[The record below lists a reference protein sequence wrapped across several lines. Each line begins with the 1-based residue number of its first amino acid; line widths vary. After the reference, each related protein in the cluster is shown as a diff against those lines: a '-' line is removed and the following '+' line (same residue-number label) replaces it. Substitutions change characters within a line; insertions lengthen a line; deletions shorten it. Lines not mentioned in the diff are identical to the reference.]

1 MITVTRLLFF
11 VSLYLPLLT
20 YTKLETLEAIEHY
33 LYQKTQIAL
42 EKLMAAFPNVP
53 KHEWDN
59 TFERI
64 KKIKELVTADL
75 AISNKSEGV
84 SDGSV
89 FPNDTPY
96 VYENLPVQIKK
107 CLADRGINPEK
118 VLLEFGPGYSY
129 ATAATLSRYVYENDT
144 LKSHQAFIWFP
155 QKELFD
161 DEFGHRIYN
170 GLFLQIMTFRFLRFK
185 LDLLTNSKRFH
196 LIEWI
201 IQHEI
206 THINQMHSITHTE
219 VLNTIRKYYAMTAI
233 EITQVY
239 VDYIK
244 TDEYVAYLVPCILY
258 PNLAKAALQYVS
270 IVRFS
275 ETLFKK
281 MRLDRIIKPAYCATH
296 PTDSQLYPFLKKIVA
311 IHEKNGHYKN
321 EKNVAEKIM
330 KDARKKWI
338 ISNGIIF
345 GAAWLYGFVCGKAL
359 IYLIQ
364 KRWSPSTYA

>member
-33 LYQKTQIAL
+33 LHQKTQIAL

-53 KHEWDN
+53 RQEWDK

-75 AISNKSEGV
+75 AIPNKSEGV

-96 VYENLPVQIKK
+96 VYENLPAQIKK

-118 VLLEFGPGYSY
+118 VLLEFGPSY
-129 ATAATLSRYVYENDT
+129 FAAAAATKSNYVYENDT
-144 LKSHQAFIWFP
+144 LKSHQAFIWVP

-161 DEFGHRIYN
+161 DEFGHRIYH
-170 GLFLQIMTFRFLRFK
+170 GLWWHILSFRLLQFK
-185 LDLLTNSKRFH
+185 FDLLTNAKRFH

-206 THINQMHSITHTE
+206 THINQMHSIIETE

-239 VDYIK
+239 LDYTK

-270 IVRFS
+270 IVKFA
-275 ETLFKK
+275 ENLFKK
-281 MRLDRIIKPAYCATH
+281 MRLDWAIKPAYSVTH

-311 IHEKNGHYKN
+311 IHEKNGRYKK

-330 KDARKKWI
+330 KRTGNKWVMI
-338 ISNGIIF
+338 NTLFSGISLAF
-345 GAAWLYGFVCGKAL
+345 GFGYYFTLK
-359 IYLIQ
+359 YLLHNS
-364 KRWSPSTYA
+364 KCSS